1 VNSSSGWRRLLRLP
15 RGDIRRGVDDE
26 IDAHLALLTAD
37 FVARG
42 SSLADARAQ
51 AEQEFGA
58 VSTIRD
64 ECVAIERRRRRRVN
78 LSEAA
83 MGILQDIRYTARS
96 LRANA
101 AFAIAA
107 ILCTALGVGATATIF
122 SAVYATLIRPL
133 PFQNPDALVAVY
145 AGIPAKNLTGANI
158 SYADYTDW
166 RDENKSFSALGIWT
180 WNSPSFTGTGVG
192 GAERVDGAEVSP
204 NLFPLMGVKPILGR
218 TFVESEGV
226 QGNDHVVILGYG
238 LWQRRFSGDRNVI
251 GRTVTI
257 NLEPYT
263 VVGVMP
269 RGFAF
274 HDNGQ
279 AWVPFVPERNA
290 LHGNR
295 GYAGAIGRLKPGV
308 SPQLAQRDLDVIM
321 ERLARDFPQENEGW
335 RAEVVPIRD
344 DLVGNLKRP
353 LEVFAAAVVL
363 VLLIACANVAN
374 LTLTRGAARQREI
387 AVRTALGAGRGRIV
401 RQLVTESLILSA
413 LGGAL
418 GAVITVW
425 GVRLLRLGFPNDVP
439 YYIPIGVNVPTL
451 VFAAIVSVISGL
463 AFGIIPA
470 FRATDGSLASA
481 LREGGRGGS
490 DGPSRG
496 RLRNAIVVGELAL
509 SVTLM
514 IGAGLLV
521 KSYRALASTT
531 LGFEEKGI
539 LSFRITLP
547 TAKYESS
554 QRRLAFYETLQERL
568 QAMPAVASVGLAEG
582 TPFSG
587 WNVQTSVIAK
597 GWPKPKPGEDFVSHF
612 QLVSPTFFRTIG
624 VPLQRGRGL
633 TDADRDSANP
643 VAVINATFAR
653 RAFPNEDPIGKQV
666 QVGGVG
672 SNEPWITIV
681 GVIQD
686 YRHYRLPEPMGPG
699 LYLPVAAYPPYMETV
714 AIRVKSGD
722 PAALM
727 PNVRRVLREL
737 DADMPPYRIMTF
749 EQAVGQSLWRQR
761 FQGLVIGVF
770 AVLALLLAAV
780 GIYGVISYSVAQ
792 RTREFGVR
800 VALGAQVRD
809 IVGMVVRH
817 GALLTAWGVVL
828 GVLGGALLTRFLDS
842 LLYATQPRDPAVFSV
857 VALGL
862 GLVALVA
869 ASVPAWRATT
879 VDPVLAMRPD

>member
-1 VNSSSGWRRLLRLP
+1 VE
-15 RGDIRRGVDDE
+15 DE

-37 FVARG
+37 FVAQG
-42 SSLADARAQ
+42 FSLADARAH
-51 AEQEFGA
+51 AEGEFGA

-64 ECVAIERRRRRRVN
+64 ECIAIERRRRRRVT

-83 MGILQDIRYTARS
+83 MSILQDFRYTARS

-101 AFAIAA
+101 AFATAA

-133 PFQNPDALVAVY
+133 PFQKPDELVAVY
-145 AGIPAKNLTGANI
+145 AGMPKKDLTRVNI
-158 SYADYTDW
+158 SYIDYTDW
-166 RDENKSFSALGIWT
+166 RDQSKSFSALGMWT
-180 WNSPSFTGTGVG
+180 WNSPSFTGVGVG
-192 GAERVDGAEVSP
+192 GAERVDGAEVTP
-204 NLFPLMGVKPILGR
+204 NLFPLMGVHPILGR
-218 TFVESEGV
+218 TFAESEGV
-226 QGNDHVVILGYG
+226 QGNERVVILGYG
-238 LWQRRFSGDRNVI
+238 LWQRRFSGDRDIV
-251 GRTVTI
+251 GRTVMI
-257 NLEPYT
+257 NLQPHT

-274 HDNGQ
+274 PENGQ
-279 AWVPFVPERNA
+279 AWVPFVPDRNE
-290 LHGNR
+290 LRGNR

-308 SPQLAQRDLDVIM
+308 TPQLAQRDLDVLM
-321 ERLARDFPQENEGW
+321 ERLAREFPNENEGW
-335 RAEVVPIRD
+335 RADVVPMRD

-413 LGGAL
+413 LGGVL

-470 FRATDGSLASA
+470 FRATDGSLALA

-490 DGPSRG
+490 EGPSKG

-547 TAKYESS
+547 LAKYESLE
-554 QRRLAFYETLQERL
+554 RRRAFYEMLQQRL
-568 QAMPAVASVGLAEG
+568 QALPSVASVGLAQG
-582 TPFSG
+582 IPFSG
-587 WNVQTSVIAK
+587 WNVQASVIAK
-597 GWPKPKPGEDFVSHF
+597 GWPKPKPGEDFDSHY
-612 QLVSPTFFRTIG
+612 QYVSPSFFRTIG
-624 VPLQRGRGL
+624 VPLLRGRGL
-633 TDADRDSANP
+633 AETDRDTVSMAG
-643 VAVINATFAR
+643 VINATFAR

-666 QVGGVG
+666 QIG
-672 SNEPWITIV
+672 SGNANDPWVTIV

-686 YRHYRLPEPMGPG
+686 YRHYRLPEPMGPA
-699 LYLPVAAYPPYMETV
+699 LYLPTTAYPPYTQTV

-722 PAALM
+722 PSALM
-727 PNVRRVLREL
+727 PNVRSLLREL
-737 DADMPPYRIMTF
+737 DADVPPYRIMTF

-761 FQGLVIGVF
+761 FQGLVIAVF
-770 AVLALLLAAV
+770 AILALLLAAV

-817 GALLTAWGVVL
+817 GAILAAWGVML
-828 GVLGGALLTRFLDS
+828 GVLGGALLTRFLEG
-842 LLYATQPRDPAVFSV
+842 LLYSTQPRDPVVFSF

-879 VDPVLAMRPD
+879 VDPLVAMRPD

>member
-1 VNSSSGWRRLLRLP
+1 MNSSSGWRRLLRLP
-15 RGDIRRGVDDE
+15 RGDIRRGVEDE
-26 IDAHLALLTAD
+26 LDAHLALLTAD
-37 FVARG
+37 FVAQG
-42 SSLADARAQ
+42 LSPADARAQ
-51 AEQEFGA
+51 AEREFGA
-58 VSTIRD
+58 VGTIRD
-64 ECVAIERRRRRRVN
+64 ECIVIERRRRRRVN

-83 MGILQDIRYTARS
+83 MSILQDIRYTARS

-101 AFAIAA
+101 AFAVAA
-107 ILCTALGVGATATIF
+107 IACTALGVGATATIF
-122 SAVYATLIRPL
+122 SAVHATLIRPL
-133 PFQNPDALVAVY
+133 PFEKPDELVAVY
-145 AGIPAKNLTGANI
+145 AGIPAKNMTGVNI
-158 SYADYTDW
+158 SYPDYTSW
-166 RDENKSFSALGIWT
+166 RDESKSFSALGIWT
-180 WNSPSFTGTGVG
+180 WNSPSFTGAGVG
-192 GAERVDGAEVSP
+192 GAERVDGAQVSP
-204 NLFPLMGVKPILGR
+204 NLFPLMGVRPILGR
-218 TFVESEGV
+218 TFIESEGV
-226 QGNDHVVILGYG
+226 QGNEHVVMLGYG
-238 LWQRRFSGDRNVI
+238 LWQRRFSGDRNIV

-257 NLEPYT
+257 DLEPYT

-274 HDNGQ
+274 PDNGQ
-279 AWVPFVPERNA
+279 AWVPFVPDRNE

-308 SPQLAQRDLDVIM
+308 TPQLAQRDLDMIM
-321 ERLARDFPQENEGW
+321 ERLAREFPNENEGW
-335 RAEVVPIRD
+335 RAEVVPLRD

-353 LEVFAAAVVL
+353 LQVFSAAVVL

-374 LTLTRGAARQREI
+374 LMLTRGAARQREI
-387 AVRTALGAGRGRIV
+387 AVRTALGAGRGRIA
-401 RQLVTESLILSA
+401 RQLLTESLILSA
-413 LGGAL
+413 LGGVL
-418 GAVITVW
+418 GAVITVY
-425 GVRLLRLGFPNDVP
+425 GVSLLRLGFPNDVP

-463 AFGIIPA
+463 AFGILPA
-470 FRATDGSLASA
+470 FRATDGSLAGA

-490 DGPSRG
+490 DGPARG

-547 TAKYESS
+547 SAKYESWN
-554 QRRLAFYETLQERL
+554 RRLAFYNTLQERL
-568 QAMPAVASVGLAEG
+568 QAMPSVASVGLAQG
-582 TPFSG
+582 IPFSG
-587 WNVQTSVIAK
+587 WNVQASVIAK
-597 GWPKPKPGEDFVSHF
+597 GWPKPKPGEDFDSHY
-612 QLVSPTFFRTIG
+612 QYVSPTFFRTIG
-624 VPLQRGRGL
+624 VPVQRGRGL

-643 VAVINATFAR
+643 VGVINATFAR

-666 QVGGVG
+666 QIGGAA
-672 SNEPWITIV
+672 NDPWVTIV

-699 LYLPVAAYPPYMETV
+699 LYLPLTAYPPYTQTV

-722 PAALM
+722 PSALM
-727 PNVRRVLREL
+727 PNVRRILREL
-737 DADMPPYRIMTF
+737 DPDMPAYRIMTF
-749 EQAVGQSLWRQR
+749 EQAVGRSLWRQR
-761 FQGLVIGVF
+761 FQGLVVAVF
-770 AVLALLLAAV
+770 AVLALMLAAV

-817 GALLTAWGVVL
+817 GALLAAWGVVL
-828 GVLGGALLTRFLDS
+828 GILGGALLTRFLEG
-842 LLYATQPRDPAVFSV
+842 LLYATRPRDPAVFSF

-862 GLVALVA
+862 GAVALVA
-869 ASVPAWRATT
+869 VSVPAWRATT
-879 VDPVLAMRPD
+879 VDPLVAMRPD

>member
-1 VNSSSGWRRLLRLP
+1 MNSSSGWRRLLRLP
-15 RGDIRRGVDDE
+15 RGDIRRGVEDE

-37 FVARG
+37 FVAQG
-42 SSLADARAQ
+42 MSLADARAQ
-51 AEQEFGA
+51 AEREFGA
-58 VSTIRD
+58 VGNIRD
-64 ECVAIERRRRRRVN
+64 ECIAIERRRRRRVN

-83 MGILQDIRYTARS
+83 MSILHDIRYTARS

-101 AFAIAA
+101 AFATAA

-133 PFQNPDALVAVY
+133 PFQKPDELVAVY
-145 AGIPAKNLTGANI
+145 EGIPAKNLTGVNI
-158 SYADYTDW
+158 SYPDYTAW
-166 RDENKSFSALGIWT
+166 RDESKSFTALGIWT
-180 WNSPSFTGTGVG
+180 WNSPSFTGEGVG
-192 GAERVDGAEVSP
+192 GAERVEGAEVTP
-204 NLFPLMGVKPILGR
+204 NLFPLMGVRPILGR
-218 TFVESEGV
+218 TFAESEGV
-226 QGNDHVVILGYG
+226 QGNHHVVLLGYG
-238 LWQRRFSGDRNVI
+238 LWQRRFSGDRNIV

-257 NLEPYT
+257 DLKPYT

-274 HDNGQ
+274 PDNGQ
-279 AWVPFVPERNA
+279 AWVPFVPYPDE

-295 GYAGAIGRLKPGV
+295 GYAGAIGRLRPGV
-308 SPQLAQRDLDVIM
+308 TPQLAQRDLDVIM
-321 ERLARDFPQENEGW
+321 KRLAREFPNENEGW
-335 RAEVVPIRD
+335 HAEVVPIRD

-353 LEVFAAAVVL
+353 LQVFAAAVVL

-413 LGGAL
+413 LGGVL
-418 GAVITVW
+418 GAVITVY

-439 YYIPIGVNVPTL
+439 YYIPIGINVPTL
-451 VFAAIVSVISGL
+451 VFAAIVSVFSGL

-470 FRATDGSLASA
+470 FRTTDGSLALA

-496 RLRNAIVVGELAL
+496 RLRNGIVVGELAL

-539 LSFRITLP
+539 LSFRISLP
-547 TAKYESS
+547 SAKYESRA
-554 QRRLAFYETLQERL
+554 RRLAFYETLQERL
-568 QAMPAVASVGLAEG
+568 QALPSVASVGLAQG
-582 TPFSG
+582 IPFSG
-587 WNVQTSVIAK
+587 WNVQASIVAK
-597 GWPKPKPGEDFVSHF
+597 GWPKAKPGEDFISHY
-612 QLVSPTFFRTIG
+612 QYMSPTFLRTIG

-633 TDADRDSANP
+633 AESDRDTVN
-643 VAVINATFAR
+643 VVGVINATFAR

-666 QVGGVG
+666 QIGGD
-672 SNEPWITIV
+672 STNPWVTIV
-681 GVIQD
+681 GVIPD

-699 LYLPVAAYPPYMETV
+699 LYLPIAAYPPYTETV

-722 PAALM
+722 PATLM
-727 PNVRRVLREL
+727 PSVRSLLREL
-737 DADMPPYRIMTF
+737 DPDMPPYRIVTF

-761 FQGLVIGVF
+761 FQGLVIAVF
-770 AVLALLLAAV
+770 AILAVLLAAV

-800 VALGAQVRD
+800 VALGAQMRD

-817 GALLTAWGVVL
+817 GALLAAWGVVL
-828 GVLGGALLTRFLDS
+828 GVLGGALLTRFLAG

-862 GLVALVA
+862 GFVALVA
-869 ASVPAWRATT
+869 ASVPAWRATA
-879 VDPVLAMRPD
+879 VDPLVAMRPD

>member
-1 VNSSSGWRRLLRLP
+1 MNSSSGWRRLLRLP
-15 RGDIRRGVDDE
+15 RGDIGRGVDDE
-26 IDAHLALLTAD
+26 IDAHLALLAAD
-37 FVARG
+37 FVAQG
-42 SSLADARAQ
+42 QSPADARAQ
-51 AEQEFGA
+51 AEREFGA

-64 ECVAIERRRRRRVN
+64 ECIAIERRRRRRVN
-78 LSEAA
+78 FSEAA
-83 MGILQDIRYTARS
+83 MSILQDIRYTARS

-101 AFAIAA
+101 AFAATA

-133 PFQNPDALVAVY
+133 PFEKPDELVAVY
-145 AGIPAKNLTGANI
+145 AGIPAKNLTGVNI
-158 SYADYTDW
+158 SYPDYTSW
-166 RDENKSFSALGIWT
+166 RDESKSFTALGIWT
-180 WNSPSFTGTGVG
+180 WNSPSFTGEGSG

-204 NLFPLMGVKPILGR
+204 NLFPLMGVHPILGR

-226 QGNDHVVILGYG
+226 KGSEHVVILGYG
-238 LWQRRFSGDRNVI
+238 LWQRRFSGDRNIV

-257 NLEPYT
+257 DLKPYT

-274 HDNGQ
+274 PENGQ
-279 AWVPFVPERNA
+279 AWIPFIPYPDE

-295 GYAGAIGRLKPGV
+295 GYAGAIGRLKPGIT
-308 SPQLAQRDLDVIM
+308 PQLAQRDLDVIM
-321 ERLARDFPQENEGW
+321 ERLAREFPNENEGW
-335 RAEVVPIRD
+335 RAEVVPMRD

-413 LGGAL
+413 LGGVL

-451 VFAAIVSVISGL
+451 VFAAIVAVISGL

-470 FRATDGSLASA
+470 FRATDGSLALA

-490 DGPSRG
+490 DGPSKG

-547 TAKYESS
+547 SAKYESPE
-554 QRRLAFYETLQERL
+554 RRVAFYETLQERL
-568 QAMPAVASVGLAEG
+568 QAMPSVASVGLAQG
-582 TPFSG
+582 IPFSG
-587 WNVQTSVIAK
+587 WNVQASVIAK
-597 GWPKPKPGEDFVSHF
+597 GWPKPKPGEDFDSHY
-612 QLVSPTFFRTIG
+612 QYVSPSFFRTIG
-624 VPLQRGRGL
+624 VPLLRGRGL
-633 TDADRDSANP
+633 AESDRDTVNMAG
-643 VAVINATFAR
+643 VINATFAR

-666 QVGGVG
+666 QIGG
-672 SNEPWITIV
+672 NAKDPWITIV

-699 LYLPVAAYPPYMETV
+699 LYLSLTAYPPYTETV
-714 AIRVKSGD
+714 AIRVTSGD
-722 PAALM
+722 PSTLM
-727 PNVRRVLREL
+727 PNVRSLLREL
-737 DADMPPYRIMTF
+737 DPDMPPYRIMTF

-761 FQGLVIGVF
+761 FQGLVIAVF
-770 AVLALLLAAV
+770 AILALLLAAV

-800 VALGAQVRD
+800 VALGAQVGD

-817 GALLTAWGVVL
+817 GALLAAWGVVL
-828 GVLGGALLTRFLDS
+828 GVLGGALLTRFLEG
-842 LLYATQPRDPAVFSV
+842 LLYSTQPRDPAVFSF

-879 VDPVLAMRPD
+879 VDPLVAMRPD

>member
-1 VNSSSGWRRLLRLP
+1 MNSSSEWRRLLRLP
-15 RGDIRRGVDDE
+15 RGDIRRGVEDE

-37 FVARG
+37 FVAQG
-42 SSLADARAQ
+42 LPPADARAE
-51 AEQEFGA
+51 AEREFGA
-58 VSTIRD
+58 VGTIRD
-64 ECVAIERRRRRRVN
+64 ECIAIERRRRRRVN

-83 MGILQDIRYTARS
+83 MGILQDVRYTARS

-107 ILCTALGVGATATIF
+107 IVCTALGVGSTATIF
-122 SAVYATLIRPL
+122 SAVHATLIRPL
-133 PFQNPDALVAVY
+133 PFENPDEVVAVY
-145 AGIPAKNLTGANI
+145 AGIPAKNVTGVNI
-158 SYADYTDW
+158 SYPDYTSW
-166 RDENKSFSALGIWT
+166 RDESKSFTALGIWT
-180 WNSPSFTGTGVG
+180 WNSPSFTGAGVG
-192 GAERVDGAEVSP
+192 GAERLEGAEVSP
-204 NLFPLMGVKPILGR
+204 NLFPLMGVRPILGR
-218 TFVESEGV
+218 TFAESEGV
-226 QGNDHVVILGYG
+226 RGNEHVVILGYG
-238 LWQRRFSGDRNVI
+238 LWQRRFSGDRNIV

-257 NLEPYT
+257 DLEPYT

-269 RGFAF
+269 RDFAF
-274 HDNGQ
+274 PDKGQ
-279 AWVPFVPERNA
+279 AWVPFVPRRNEER
-290 LHGNR
+290 GNR
-295 GYAGAIGRLKPGV
+295 GYAGAIGRLRPGV
-308 SPQLAQRDLDVIM
+308 TPQLAQRDLDVLM
-321 ERLARDFPQENEGW
+321 ERLAREFPNENEGW
-335 RAEVVPIRD
+335 RAEVVPMRD

-401 RQLVTESLILSA
+401 RQLVTESVILSA
-413 LGGAL
+413 LGGVL
-418 GAVITVW
+418 GAAITVY

-470 FRATDGSLASA
+470 FRATDGSLALA

-539 LSFRITLP
+539 LSFRISLP
-547 TAKYESS
+547 SAKYESRE
-554 QRRLAFYETLQERL
+554 RRLAFYETLQQRL
-568 QAMPAVASVGLAEG
+568 QAMPSVASVGLAQG
-582 TPFSG
+582 IPFSG
-587 WNVQTSVIAK
+587 WNVQASIVAK
-597 GWPKPKPGEDFVSHF
+597 GWPKAKPGEDFVSHY
-612 QLVSPTFFRTIG
+612 QYVSPTFLRTIG

-633 TDADRDSANP
+633 AESDRDTVN
-643 VAVINATFAR
+643 VVGVINATFAR
-653 RAFPNEDPIGKQV
+653 RAFPSENPIGKQV
-666 QVGGVG
+666 KIGGAG
-672 SNEPWITIV
+672 SNDPWITIV
-681 GVIQD
+681 GVIPD

-699 LYLPVAAYPPYMETV
+699 LYLPLTAYTPYTETV
-714 AIRVKSGD
+714 AIRVTSGD

-727 PNVRRVLREL
+727 PNVRSLLREL

-761 FQGLVIGVF
+761 FQGLVIAVF

-817 GALLTAWGVVL
+817 GALLAAWGVVL
-828 GVLGGALLTRFLDS
+828 GILGGALLTRFLEG
-842 LLYATQPRDPAVFSV
+842 LLYATQPRDPAVFSF

-862 GLVALVA
+862 GVIALVA

-879 VDPVLAMRPD
+879 VDPLVAMRPD

>member
-1 VNSSSGWRRLLRLP
+1 ME
-15 RGDIRRGVDDE
+15 DE

-37 FVARG
+37 FVAQG
-42 SSLADARAQ
+42 FSLADARAH
-51 AEQEFGA
+51 AEGEFGA

-64 ECVAIERRRRRRVN
+64 ECIAIERRRRRRVT

-83 MGILQDIRYTARS
+83 MSILQDFRYTARS

-101 AFAIAA
+101 AFATAA

-133 PFQNPDALVAVY
+133 PFQKPDELVAVY
-145 AGIPAKNLTGANI
+145 AGMPKKDLTRVNI
-158 SYADYTDW
+158 SYIDYTDW
-166 RDENKSFSALGIWT
+166 RDQSKSFSALGMWT
-180 WNSPSFTGTGVG
+180 WNSPSFTGVGVG
-192 GAERVDGAEVSP
+192 GAERVDGAEVTP
-204 NLFPLMGVKPILGR
+204 NLFPLMGVHPILGR
-218 TFVESEGV
+218 TFAESEGV
-226 QGNDHVVILGYG
+226 QGNERVVILGYG
-238 LWQRRFSGDRNVI
+238 LWQRRFSGDRDIV
-251 GRTVTI
+251 GRTVMI
-257 NLEPYT
+257 NLRPHT

-274 HDNGQ
+274 PENGQ
-279 AWVPFVPERNA
+279 AWVPFVPDRNE
-290 LHGNR
+290 LRGNR

-308 SPQLAQRDLDVIM
+308 TPQLAQRDLDVLM
-321 ERLARDFPQENEGW
+321 ERLAREFPNENEGW
-335 RAEVVPIRD
+335 RADVVPMRD

-413 LGGAL
+413 LGGVL

-470 FRATDGSLASA
+470 FRATDGSLALA

-490 DGPSRG
+490 EGPSKG

-547 TAKYESS
+547 LAKYESLE
-554 QRRLAFYETLQERL
+554 RRRAFYEMLQQRL
-568 QAMPAVASVGLAEG
+568 QALPSVASVGLAQG
-582 TPFSG
+582 IPFSG
-587 WNVQTSVIAK
+587 WNVQASVIAK
-597 GWPKPKPGEDFVSHF
+597 GWPKPKPGEDFDSHY
-612 QLVSPTFFRTIG
+612 QYVSPSFFRTIG
-624 VPLQRGRGL
+624 VPLLRGRGL
-633 TDADRDSANP
+633 AETDRDTVSMAG
-643 VAVINATFAR
+643 VINATFAR

-666 QVGGVG
+666 QIG
-672 SNEPWITIV
+672 SGNANDPWVTIV

-686 YRHYRLPEPMGPG
+686 YRHYRLPEPMGPA
-699 LYLPVAAYPPYMETV
+699 LYLPTTAYPPYTQTV

-722 PAALM
+722 PSALM
-727 PNVRRVLREL
+727 PNVRSLLREL
-737 DADMPPYRIMTF
+737 DADVPPYRIMTF

-761 FQGLVIGVF
+761 FQGLVIAVF
-770 AVLALLLAAV
+770 AILALLLAAV

-817 GALLTAWGVVL
+817 GAILAAWGVML
-828 GVLGGALLTRFLDS
+828 GVLGGALLTRFLEG
-842 LLYATQPRDPAVFSV
+842 LLYSTQPRDPVVFSF

-879 VDPVLAMRPD
+879 VDPLVAMRPD

>member
-1 VNSSSGWRRLLRLP
+1 MNSSSEWRRLLRLP
-15 RGDIRRGVDDE
+15 RGDIRRGVEDE

-37 FVARG
+37 FVAQG
-42 SSLADARAQ
+42 LSLADAHAQ
-51 AEQEFGA
+51 AEREFGA
-58 VSTIRD
+58 VGIIRD
-64 ECVAIERRRRRRVN
+64 ECIAIERRRRRRVN

-83 MGILQDIRYTARS
+83 MSILQDIRYTARS

-101 AFAIAA
+101 AFATAA

-133 PFQNPDALVAVY
+133 PFQKPDELVAVY
-145 AGIPAKNLTGANI
+145 EGIPAKNLSGVNI
-158 SYADYTDW
+158 SYPDYTAW
-166 RDENKSFSALGIWT
+166 RDESKSFTALAIWT
-180 WNSPSFTGTGVG
+180 WNSPSFTGEGVG
-192 GAERVDGAEVSP
+192 GAERVDGAEVTP
-204 NLFPLMGVKPILGR
+204 NLFPLMGVRPILGR
-218 TFVESEGV
+218 TFAESEGV
-226 QGNDHVVILGYG
+226 QGNHHVVLLGYG
-238 LWQRRFSGDRNVI
+238 LWQRRFSGDRNIV

-257 NLEPYT
+257 DLKPYT

-274 HDNGQ
+274 PENGQ
-279 AWVPFVPERNA
+279 AWIPFVPYPDE

-295 GYAGAIGRLKPGV
+295 GYAGAIGRLRPGV
-308 SPQLAQRDLDVIM
+308 TPQLAQRDLDAIM
-321 ERLARDFPQENEGW
+321 VRLAREFPNENEGW
-335 RAEVVPIRD
+335 HAEVVPIRD

-353 LEVFAAAVVL
+353 LQVFAAAVVL

-374 LTLTRGAARQREI
+374 LTLTRGASRQREI

-413 LGGAL
+413 LGGVL

-451 VFAAIVSVISGL
+451 LFAAIVSVFSGL

-470 FRATDGSLASA
+470 FRTTDGSLALA

-496 RLRNAIVVGELAL
+496 RLRNGIVVGELAL

-547 TAKYESS
+547 PAKYESR
-554 QRRLAFYETLQERL
+554 QRRLAFYENLQQRL
-568 QAMPAVASVGLAEG
+568 QALPSVASVGLAQG
-582 TPFSG
+582 IPFSG
-587 WNVQTSVIAK
+587 WNVQASIIAK
-597 GWPKPKPGEDFVSHF
+597 GWPKAKPGEDFISHY
-612 QLVSPTFFRTIG
+612 QYVSPTFLRTIG
-624 VPLQRGRGL
+624 VPVQRGRGL
-633 TDADRDSANP
+633 AESDRDTVN
-643 VAVINATFAR
+643 VVGLINATFAR

-666 QVGGVG
+666 QIGGDKAT
-672 SNEPWITIV
+672 PWITIV
-681 GVIQD
+681 GVIPD

-699 LYLPVAAYPPYMETV
+699 LYLPIAAYPPYTETV

-727 PNVRRVLREL
+727 PSVRSLLREL
-737 DADMPPYRIMTF
+737 DPDMPPYRIVTF

-761 FQGLVIGVF
+761 FQGLVIAVF

-800 VALGAQVRD
+800 VALGAQVQN

-817 GALLTAWGVVL
+817 GALLAAWGVVL
-828 GVLGGALLTRFLDS
+828 GVLGGALLTRFLES
-842 LLYATQPRDPAVFSV
+842 LLYATQPRDPAVFSL

-879 VDPVLAMRPD
+879 VDPLVAMRPD

>member
-1 VNSSSGWRRLLRLP
+1 VE
-15 RGDIRRGVDDE
+15 DE

-37 FVARG
+37 FAAQG
-42 SSLADARAQ
+42 LSLADARAQ
-51 AEQEFGA
+51 AEREFGA
-58 VSTIRD
+58 VGIIRD
-64 ECVAIERRRRRRVN
+64 ECIAIERRRRRRVN

-83 MGILQDIRYTARS
+83 MSILQDIRYTARS

-101 AFAIAA
+101 AFATAA

-133 PFQNPDALVAVY
+133 PFQKPDELVAVY
-145 AGIPAKNLTGANI
+145 AGIPTKNLTGVNI
-158 SYADYTDW
+158 SYPDYTSW
-166 RDENKSFSALGIWT
+166 RDESKSFTALGIWT
-180 WNSPSFTGTGVG
+180 WNSPSFTGEGAG
-192 GAERVDGAEVSP
+192 GAERVEGAEVSP
-204 NLFPLMGVKPILGR
+204 NLFPLMGVRPILGR

-226 QGNDHVVILGYG
+226 QGNAHVVILGYG
-238 LWQRRFSGDRNVI
+238 VWQRRFSGDRNIV

-257 NLEPYT
+257 DLQPYT
-263 VVGVMP
+263 VVGIMP

-274 HDNGQ
+274 PENGQ
-279 AWVPFVPERNA
+279 AWVPFVPFRDE

-295 GYAGAIGRLKPGV
+295 GYAGAIGRLRPGV
-308 SPQLAQRDLDVIM
+308 TPQLAQRDLDVVM
-321 ERLARDFPQENEGW
+321 ERLAREFPNENEGW
-335 RAEVVPIRD
+335 RAEVLPLRD
-344 DLVGNLKRP
+344 DLVGKLKRP
-353 LEVFAAAVVL
+353 LQVFAAAVVL

-387 AVRTALGAGRGRIV
+387 AVRTALGAGRGRLV

-413 LGGAL
+413 LGGVL
-418 GAVITVW
+418 GAVITVY

-470 FRATDGSLASA
+470 FRTTDGSLALA

-521 KSYRALASTT
+521 KSYRALATTT

-547 TAKYESS
+547 SAKYESRE
-554 QRRLAFYETLQERL
+554 RRLAFYELLQQRL
-568 QAMPAVASVGLAEG
+568 QALPSVASVGLAQG
-582 TPFSG
+582 IPFSG
-587 WNVQTSVIAK
+587 WNVQASVIAK
-597 GWPKPKPGEDFVSHF
+597 GWPKPKPGEDFDSHY
-612 QLVSPTFFRTIG
+612 QYVSPTFFRTIG

-633 TDADRDSANP
+633 AESDRDTVNF
-643 VAVINATFAR
+643 VGVINATFAR

-666 QVGGVG
+666 QVGGD
-672 SNEPWITIV
+672 SKDPWITIV

-699 LYLPVAAYPPYMETV
+699 LYLPIGNYPPYTETV

-727 PNVRRVLREL
+727 PSVRSLLREL

-761 FQGLVIGVF
+761 FQGLVIAVF

-817 GALLTAWGVVL
+817 GALLAAWGVVL
-828 GVLGGALLTRFLDS
+828 GVLGGALLTQFLAG
-842 LLYATQPRDPAVFSV
+842 LLYATQPRDPAVFSL

-862 GLVALVA
+862 GLVAMVA
-869 ASVPAWRATT
+869 ASVPAWRATA
-879 VDPVLAMRPD
+879 VDPLVAMRPD

>member
-1 VNSSSGWRRLLRLP
+1 VE
-15 RGDIRRGVDDE
+15 DE

-37 FVARG
+37 FVAQG
-42 SSLADARAQ
+42 FSLADARAH
-51 AEQEFGA
+51 AEGEFGA

-64 ECVAIERRRRRRVN
+64 ECIAIERRRRRRVT

-83 MGILQDIRYTARS
+83 MSILQDFRYTARS

-101 AFAIAA
+101 AFATAA

-133 PFQNPDALVAVY
+133 PFQKPDELVAVY
-145 AGIPAKNLTGANI
+145 AGMPKKDLTRVNI
-158 SYADYTDW
+158 SYIDYTDW
-166 RDENKSFSALGIWT
+166 RDQSKSFSALGMWT
-180 WNSPSFTGTGVG
+180 WNSPSFTGVGVG
-192 GAERVDGAEVSP
+192 GAERVDGAEVTP
-204 NLFPLMGVKPILGR
+204 NLFPLMGVHPILGR
-218 TFVESEGV
+218 TFAESEGV
-226 QGNDHVVILGYG
+226 QGNERVVILGYG
-238 LWQRRFSGDRNVI
+238 LWQRRFSGDRDIV
-251 GRTVTI
+251 GRTVMI
-257 NLEPYT
+257 NLQPHT

-274 HDNGQ
+274 PENGQ
-279 AWVPFVPERNA
+279 AWVPFVPDRNE
-290 LHGNR
+290 LRGNR

-308 SPQLAQRDLDVIM
+308 TPQLAQRDLDVLM
-321 ERLARDFPQENEGW
+321 ERLAREFPNENEGW
-335 RAEVVPIRD
+335 RADVVPMRD

-413 LGGAL
+413 LGGVL

-470 FRATDGSLASA
+470 FRATDGSLALA

-490 DGPSRG
+490 EGLSKG

-547 TAKYESS
+547 LAKYESLE
-554 QRRLAFYETLQERL
+554 RRRAFYEMLQQRL
-568 QAMPAVASVGLAEG
+568 QALPSVASVGLAQG
-582 TPFSG
+582 IPFSG
-587 WNVQTSVIAK
+587 WNVQASVIAK
-597 GWPKPKPGEDFVSHF
+597 GWPKPKPGEDFDSHY
-612 QLVSPTFFRTIG
+612 QYVSPSFFRTIG
-624 VPLQRGRGL
+624 VPLLRGRGL
-633 TDADRDSANP
+633 AETDRDTVSMAG
-643 VAVINATFAR
+643 VINATFAR

-666 QVGGVG
+666 QIG
-672 SNEPWITIV
+672 SGNANDPWVTIV

-686 YRHYRLPEPMGPG
+686 YRHYRLPEPMGPA
-699 LYLPVAAYPPYMETV
+699 LYLPTTAYPPYTQTV

-722 PAALM
+722 PSALM
-727 PNVRRVLREL
+727 PNVRSLLREL
-737 DADMPPYRIMTF
+737 DADVPPYRIMTF

-761 FQGLVIGVF
+761 FQGLVIAVF
-770 AVLALLLAAV
+770 AILALLLAAV

-817 GALLTAWGVVL
+817 GAILAAWGVML
-828 GVLGGALLTRFLDS
+828 GVLGGALLTRFLEG
-842 LLYATQPRDPAVFSV
+842 LLYSTQPRDPVVFSF

-879 VDPVLAMRPD
+879 VDPLVAMRPD

>member
-1 VNSSSGWRRLLRLP
+1 ME
-15 RGDIRRGVDDE
+15 DE
-26 IDAHLALLTAD
+26 IDGHLALLTAD
-37 FVARG
+37 FVAQG
-42 SSLADARAQ
+42 FSLADARAH
-51 AEQEFGA
+51 AEGEFGA

-64 ECVAIERRRRRRVN
+64 ECIAIERRRRRRVN

-83 MGILQDIRYTARS
+83 MSILQDIRYTARS

-101 AFAIAA
+101 AFATAA

-133 PFQNPDALVAVY
+133 PFEKPDQLVAVY
-145 AGIPAKNLTGANI
+145 AAIPAKNVTGVNI
-158 SYADYTDW
+158 SYPDYTSW
-166 RDENKSFSALGIWT
+166 RDESKSFTALAIWT
-180 WNSPSFTGTGVG
+180 WNSPSFTGEGAG

-204 NLFPLMGVKPILGR
+204 NLFPLMGVHPILGR

-226 QGNDHVVILGYG
+226 KGSEHVVILGYG
-238 LWQRRFSGDRNVI
+238 LWQRRFSGDRNIV

-257 NLEPYT
+257 DLKPYT

-274 HDNGQ
+274 PENGQ
-279 AWVPFVPERNA
+279 AWIPFIPYPDELR
-290 LHGNR
+290 GNR

-308 SPQLAQRDLDVIM
+308 TPQLAQRDLDVIM
-321 ERLARDFPQENEGW
+321 GRLAREFPNENEGW
-335 RAEVVPIRD
+335 RAEVVPMRD

-413 LGGAL
+413 LGGVL

-451 VFAAIVSVISGL
+451 VFAAIVALISGL

-470 FRATDGSLASA
+470 FRATDGSLSLA

-547 TAKYESS
+547 FAKYESLE
-554 QRRLAFYETLQERL
+554 RRRTFYETLQERL
-568 QAMPAVASVGLAEG
+568 QAMPSVASVGLAQG
-582 TPFSG
+582 IPFSG
-587 WNVQTSVIAK
+587 WNVQAAVIAK
-597 GWPKPKPGEDFVSHF
+597 GWPKPKPGEDFDSHY
-612 QLVSPTFFRTIG
+612 QYVSPSFFRTIG

-633 TDADRDSANP
+633 AESDRDTVNMAG
-643 VAVINATFAR
+643 VINATFAR

-666 QVGGVG
+666 QIG
-672 SNEPWITIV
+672 SGNANDPWVTIV

-686 YRHYRLPEPMGPG
+686 YRHYRLPEPMGPA
-699 LYLPVAAYPPYMETV
+699 LYLPSTAYPPYTQTV
-714 AIRVKSGD
+714 VIRVKSGD
-722 PAALM
+722 PTALM
-727 PNVRRVLREL
+727 PNVRSLLREL
-737 DADMPPYRIMTF
+737 DPDMPPYRILTF

-761 FQGLVIGVF
+761 FQGLVIAVF
-770 AVLALLLAAV
+770 AILALLLAAV

-817 GALLTAWGVVL
+817 GALLAAWGVVL
-828 GVLGGALLTRFLDS
+828 GVLGGALLTRFLEG
-842 LLYATQPRDPAVFSV
+842 LLYSTQPRDPVVFSF

-879 VDPVLAMRPD
+879 VDPLVAMRPD

>member
-1 VNSSSGWRRLLRLP
+1 VE
-15 RGDIRRGVDDE
+15 DE

-37 FVARG
+37 FVG
-42 SSLADARAQ
+42 QGFSLADARAH
-51 AEQEFGA
+51 AEGEFGA

-64 ECVAIERRRRRRVN
+64 ECIAIERRRRRRVT

-83 MGILQDIRYTARS
+83 MSILQDFRYTARS

-101 AFAIAA
+101 AFATAA

-133 PFQNPDALVAVY
+133 PFQKPDELVAVY
-145 AGIPAKNLTGANI
+145 AGMPKKDLTRVNI
-158 SYADYTDW
+158 SYIDYTDW
-166 RDENKSFSALGIWT
+166 RDQSKSFSALGMWT
-180 WNSPSFTGTGVG
+180 WNSPSFTGVGVG
-192 GAERVDGAEVSP
+192 GAERVDGAEVTP
-204 NLFPLMGVKPILGR
+204 NLFPLMGVHPILGR
-218 TFVESEGV
+218 TFAESEGV
-226 QGNDHVVILGYG
+226 QGNERVVILGYG
-238 LWQRRFSGDRNVI
+238 LWQRRFSGDRDIV
-251 GRTVTI
+251 GRTVMI
-257 NLEPYT
+257 NLRPHT

-274 HDNGQ
+274 PENGQ
-279 AWVPFVPERNA
+279 AWVPFVPDRNE
-290 LHGNR
+290 LRGNR

-308 SPQLAQRDLDVIM
+308 TPQLAQRDLDVLM
-321 ERLARDFPQENEGW
+321 ERLAREFPNENEGW
-335 RAEVVPIRD
+335 RADVVPMRD

-413 LGGAL
+413 LGGVL

-470 FRATDGSLASA
+470 FRATDGSLALA

-490 DGPSRG
+490 EGPSKG

-547 TAKYESS
+547 LAKYESLE
-554 QRRLAFYETLQERL
+554 RRRAFYEMLQQRL
-568 QAMPAVASVGLAEG
+568 QALPSVASVGLAQG
-582 TPFSG
+582 IPFSG
-587 WNVQTSVIAK
+587 WNVQASVIAK
-597 GWPKPKPGEDFVSHF
+597 GWPKPKPGEDFDSHY
-612 QLVSPTFFRTIG
+612 QYVSPSFFRTIG
-624 VPLQRGRGL
+624 VPLLRGRGL
-633 TDADRDSANP
+633 AETDRDTVSMAG
-643 VAVINATFAR
+643 VINATFAR

-666 QVGGVG
+666 QIG
-672 SNEPWITIV
+672 SGNANDPWVTIV

-686 YRHYRLPEPMGPG
+686 YRHYRLPEPMGPA
-699 LYLPVAAYPPYMETV
+699 LYLPTTAYPPYTQTV

-722 PAALM
+722 PSALM
-727 PNVRRVLREL
+727 PNVRSLLREL
-737 DADMPPYRIMTF
+737 DADVPPYRIMTF

-761 FQGLVIGVF
+761 FQGLVIAVF
-770 AVLALLLAAV
+770 AILALLLAAV

-817 GALLTAWGVVL
+817 GAILAAWGVML
-828 GVLGGALLTRFLDS
+828 GVLGGALLTRFLEG
-842 LLYATQPRDPAVFSV
+842 LLYSTQPRDPVVFSF

-879 VDPVLAMRPD
+879 VDPLVAMRPD

>member
-37 FVARG
+37 LVAQG
-42 SSLADARAQ
+42 LSLADARTQ
-51 AEQEFGA
+51 AEREFGA
-58 VSTIRD
+58 VGTIRD
-64 ECVAIERRRRRRVN
+64 ECIAIERRRRRRVN

-83 MGILQDIRYTARS
+83 MGIVQDIRYTARS

-101 AFAIAA
+101 AFATAA

-145 AGIPAKNLTGANI
+145 AGIPARNLTGVNI
-158 SYADYTDW
+158 SYPDYTSW
-166 RDENKSFSALGIWT
+166 RDESKSFSALGIWT
-180 WNSPSFTGTGVG
+180 WNSPSFTGAGVG
-192 GAERVDGAEVSP
+192 GAERLDGAQVSP
-204 NLFPLMGVKPILGR
+204 NLFPLLGVQPILGR

-226 QGNDHVVILGYG
+226 QGNEHVVILGYG
-238 LWQRRFSGDRNVI
+238 LWQRRFSGDRNVV

-257 NLEPYT
+257 DLEPYT

-274 HDNGQ
+274 PDNGQ
-279 AWVPFVPERNA
+279 AWVPFVPERNE

-321 ERLARDFPQENEGW
+321 ERLAREFPQENEGW
-335 RAEVVPIRD
+335 RAEVVPMRD

-353 LEVFAAAVVL
+353 LQVFAAAVML

-413 LGGAL
+413 LGGVL
-418 GAVITVW
+418 GAAITVW
-425 GVRLLRLGFPNDVP
+425 GVRLLRLGFPDNVP

-470 FRATDGSLASA
+470 FRATDGSLALA

-514 IGAGLLV
+514 IGAALLV

-547 TAKYESS
+547 SAKYENWA
-554 QRRLAFYETLQERL
+554 RRKAFYETLEQRL
-568 QAMPAVASVGLAEG
+568 QALPSVASVGLAQG
-582 TPFSG
+582 IPFSG
-587 WNVQTSVIAK
+587 WNVQASVIAK
-597 GWPKPKPGEDFVSHF
+597 GWPKPKPGEDFDSHY
-612 QLVSPTFFRTIG
+612 QYVSPTFFRTIG

-643 VAVINATFAR
+643 VGLINATFAR

-666 QVGGVG
+666 KVGGG
-672 SNEPWITIV
+672 DEYSSWITIV

-699 LYLPVAAYPPYMETV
+699 LYLPLATYPPSTETV
-714 AIRVKSGD
+714 VIRVTSGN
-722 PAALM
+722 PSALM

-737 DADMPPYRIMTF
+737 DPDMPPYRIMTF

-761 FQGLVIGVF
+761 FQGLVIAVF

-780 GIYGVISYSVAQ
+780 GIYGVISYTVAQ

-800 VALGAQVRD
+800 MALGAQLRD
-809 IVGMVVRH
+809 IVGLVLRH
-817 GALLTAWGVVL
+817 GALLAAWGVVL
-828 GVLGGALLTRFLDS
+828 GLLGGALLTRFLTG
-842 LLYATQPRDPAVFSV
+842 LLYETQPRDPVIFSA

-869 ASVPAWRATT
+869 VSVPAWRATT
-879 VDPVLAMRPD
+879 ADPLVAMRPD

>member
-1 VNSSSGWRRLLRLP
+1 
-15 RGDIRRGVDDE
+15 VDDE

-37 FVARG
+37 FVAQG
-42 SSLADARAQ
+42 LPPADARAE
-51 AEQEFGA
+51 AEREFGA
-58 VSTIRD
+58 VGTIRD
-64 ECVAIERRRRRRVN
+64 ECIAIERRRRRRVN

-83 MGILQDIRYTARS
+83 MGILQDVRYTARS

-107 ILCTALGVGATATIF
+107 IVCTALGVGSTATIF
-122 SAVYATLIRPL
+122 SAVHATLIRPL
-133 PFQNPDALVAVY
+133 PFENPDEVVAVY
-145 AGIPAKNLTGANI
+145 AGIPAKNVTGVNI
-158 SYADYTDW
+158 SYPDYTSW
-166 RDENKSFSALGIWT
+166 RDESKSFSKLGIWT
-180 WNSPSFTGTGVG
+180 WSSPSFTGPGVG
-192 GAERVDGAEVSP
+192 GAERLEGAEVSP
-204 NLFPLMGVKPILGR
+204 NLFPLLGVRPILGR
-218 TFVESEGV
+218 TFVKSEGV

-238 LWQRRFSGDRNVI
+238 LWQRRFSGDRDIV
-251 GRTVTI
+251 GRVVTI
-257 NLEPYT
+257 NLEPHT

-274 HDNGQ
+274 PANGQ
-279 AWVPFVPERNA
+279 AWTPFVPRRNEV
-290 LHGNR
+290 HGNR

-308 SPQLAQRDLDVIM
+308 TPEMAQRDLDVIM
-321 ERLARDFPQENEGW
+321 TRLAREFPNENEGW
-335 RAEVVPIRD
+335 RAEVVTMRD

-353 LEVFAAAVVL
+353 LQVFSAAVVL

-374 LTLTRGAARQREI
+374 LTLTRGAARRREI

-413 LGGAL
+413 LGGVL
-418 GAVITVW
+418 GAVIAVY

-451 VFAAIVSVISGL
+451 VFAAIVSVIAGL

-470 FRATDGSLASA
+470 FRATIGSLDSA

-496 RLRNAIVVGELAL
+496 RLRSAIVVGELAL

-539 LSFRITLP
+539 LSFRISLP
-547 TAKYESS
+547 PAKYESRD
-554 QRRLAFYETLQERL
+554 RRLAFYETLEQRL
-568 QAMPAVASVGLAEG
+568 RAMPSVASVGLAQG
-582 TPFSG
+582 IPFSG
-587 WNVQTSVIAK
+587 WNLQAAMVAK
-597 GWPKPKPGEDFVSHF
+597 GWPKAKPGEDFVAHYQF
-612 QLVSPTFFRTIG
+612 VSPTFLRTIG

-633 TDADRDSANP
+633 TEADRDTVN
-643 VAVINATFAR
+643 VAGVINATFAR
-653 RAFPNEDPIGKQV
+653 RAFPNEDPLGKQV
-666 QVGGVG
+666 QIGG
-672 SNEPWITIV
+672 SPDNQWITIV
-681 GVIQD
+681 GVIPD
-686 YRHYRLPEPMGPG
+686 YRHYRLPEPMGPAVYVP
-699 LYLPVAAYPPYMETV
+699 LTAYTPYTETA

-722 PAALM
+722 PSALM
-727 PNVRRVLREL
+727 PNVRRILREL
-737 DADMPPYRIMTF
+737 DADVPPYRIMTF

-761 FQGLVIGVF
+761 FQGLVVAVF

-809 IVGMVVRH
+809 IVGLVLRH
-817 GALLTAWGVVL
+817 GARLATWGVVL
-828 GVLGGALLTRFLDS
+828 GVLGGAVLTRFLEG
-842 LLYATQPRDPAVFSV
+842 LLYSTQPRDPAVFSL

-869 ASVPAWRATT
+869 VSVPAWRATA
-879 VDPVLAMRPD
+879 VDPLVAMRPD

>member
-15 RGDIRRGVDDE
+15 HGDIRRGVEDE
-26 IDAHLALLTAD
+26 IDGHLALLTAD
-37 FVARG
+37 FVAQG
-42 SSLADARAQ
+42 LSPVDARAQ
-51 AEQEFGA
+51 AEREFGA
-58 VSTIRD
+58 VGVIRD
-64 ECVAIERRRRRRVN
+64 ECIAIERRRRRRVN
-78 LSEAA
+78 LSETA
-83 MGILQDIRYTARS
+83 MSILQDIRYTARS

-107 ILCTALGVGATATIF
+107 IACTALGVGATATIF
-122 SAVYATLIRPL
+122 SAVHATLIRPL
-133 PFQNPDALVAVY
+133 PFEKPDELVAVY
-145 AGIPAKNLTGANI
+145 EGIPAKNLTGVNI
-158 SYADYTDW
+158 SYPDYKSW
-166 RDENKSFSALGIWT
+166 RDESKSFSALGIWT
-180 WNSPSFTGTGVG
+180 WNSPSFTGVGVG

-204 NLFPLMGVKPILGR
+204 NLFPLMGVRPILGR
-218 TFVESEGV
+218 TFAESEGV
-226 QGNDHVVILGYG
+226 QGNEHVVILSYG
-238 LWQRRFSGDRNVI
+238 LWQRRFSGDRNIV

-257 NLEPYT
+257 DLEPYA

-274 HDNGQ
+274 PDNGQ
-279 AWVPFVPERNA
+279 AWVPFVPKRNE

-308 SPQLAQRDLDVIM
+308 TPELAQRDLDVIM
-321 ERLARDFPQENEGW
+321 ERLVREFPNENEGW

-353 LEVFAAAVVL
+353 LQVFSAAVVL

-374 LTLTRGAARQREI
+374 LTLTRGAARQREV

-413 LGGAL
+413 LGGVL
-418 GAVITVW
+418 GAVITVY
-425 GVRLLRLGFPNDVP
+425 GVRLLRLGFPDDVP

-451 VFAAIVSVISGL
+451 VFAAVVSVISGL
-463 AFGIIPA
+463 AFGILPA
-470 FRATDGSLASA
+470 FRATDGSLAGA
-481 LREGGRGGS
+481 LRDGGRGGS
-490 DGPSRG
+490 DGPARG
-496 RLRNAIVVGELAL
+496 RLRNGIVVGELAL

-539 LSFRITLP
+539 LSFRVTLP
-547 TAKYESS
+547 SAKYENW
-554 QRRLAFYETLQERL
+554 QRRLAFYETLEQRL
-568 QAMPAVASVGLAEG
+568 QAMPGVASVGLAQG
-582 TPFSG
+582 IPFSG
-587 WNVQTSVIAK
+587 WNVQASVVAK
-597 GWPKPKPGEDFVSHF
+597 GWPKAKPGEDFVSHYQF
-612 QLVSPTFFRTIG
+612 VSPTFFRTIG

-643 VAVINATFAR
+643 VGVINATFAR
-653 RAFPNEDPIGKQV
+653 RAFPNENPIGKQV
-666 QVGGVG
+666 KIGGG
-672 SNEPWITIV
+672 DSNEPWVTIV

-699 LYLPVAAYPPYMETV
+699 LYLPLTAYPPYTQTV
-714 AIRVKSGD
+714 TMRVKAGD
-722 PAALM
+722 PSALM
-727 PNVRRVLREL
+727 PNVRRILREL
-737 DADMPPYRIMTF
+737 DADMPPYRITTF
-749 EQAVGQSLWRQR
+749 EQAVARSLWRQR
-761 FQGLVIGVF
+761 FQGLVVGVF

-780 GIYGVISYSVAQ
+780 GIYGVISYAVAQ

-809 IVGMVVRH
+809 IVGLVVRH
-817 GALLTAWGVVL
+817 GALLAAWGIVL
-828 GVLGGALLTRFLDS
+828 GILGGALLTRYLEG
-842 LLYATQPRDPAVFSV
+842 LLYDTQPRDPAVFSF

-869 ASVPAWRATT
+869 VSMPAWRATT
-879 VDPVLAMRPD
+879 VDPLVAMRPD